1 MLAGEHVRHG
11 QDNPTDADLYDC
23 RDFEQPR
30 ADCATGCLLQTGL
43 PKGHSLQSG
52 EQDIGSSRE
61 PQPELVGP
69 DGMGRCSI
77 GEQIHL
83 AFLDAVFHIPAC
95 AVNLFVEMAG
105 VGHSL
110 R

>member
-1 MLAGEHVRHG
+1 MLAEKHVWHG
-11 QDNPTDADLYDC
+11 QDDPTHADLYDC
-23 RDFEQPR
+23 CDFEQSC
-30 ADCATGCLLQTGL
+30 ADGATGRRLQRGL
-43 PKGHSLQSG
+43 PKGHFLQSR

-95 AVNLFVEMAG
+95 AVNLFVEMAR